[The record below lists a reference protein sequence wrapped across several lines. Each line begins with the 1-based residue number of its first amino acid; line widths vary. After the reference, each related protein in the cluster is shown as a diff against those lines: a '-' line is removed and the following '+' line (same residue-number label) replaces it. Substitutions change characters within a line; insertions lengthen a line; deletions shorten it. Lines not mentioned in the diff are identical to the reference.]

1 MTASIPPPSPTDRM
15 AEGRGIV
22 LVSWWSNLAF
32 ALAVLPP
39 VVGVDA
45 FDGVSVGAS
54 MISFLVAMV
63 VWTWALVLAGARTT
77 RGDDVQIAS
86 LFLVQGAVEG
96 TPRRSLYLSLACCI
110 VITTIAATSDP
121 FAVLAPMLPLGFV
134 GLWGARHGVYPAR
147 RDATPVRRPDPPV
160 RTEPADGTHEPDEEG

>member
-1 MTASIPPPSPTDRM
+1 MVTAPSPSSTDRT

-22 LVSWWSNLAF
+22 LASWWSDLAL

-54 MISFLVAMV
+54 MVSFLVALV
-63 VWTWALVLAGARTT
+63 VWVWALVLAGARTT

-110 VITTIAATSDP
+110 VITTIAAASDP
-121 FAVLAPMLPLGFV
+121 FVVLAPMLPLGFV

-147 RDATPVRRPDPPV
+147 RDATPVRRAATPD
-160 RTEPADGTHEPDEEG
+160 RTRPADGAPEPDEEG

>member
-1 MTASIPPPSPTDRM
+1 MSASPPSPIDRT
-15 AEGRGIV
+15 AEGRAIV
-22 LVSWWSNLAF
+22 LVSWWSDVAL

-54 MISFLVAMV
+54 MVSFLVAMV
-63 VWTWALVLAGARTT
+63 VWVWALVLAGARTT

-96 TPRRSLYLSLACCI
+96 TPRRSLYLSFACCM
-110 VITTIAATSDP
+110 VITTIAAASDP
-121 FAVLAPMLPLGFV
+121 FVVLAPMLPLGFV

-147 RDATPVRRPDPPV
+147 RDATPTRRPAPPG
-160 RTEPADGTHEPDEEG
+160 RAGPAAGAPEPDEEG